1 MRAKMF
7 VAQTKPSPTRCIHYE
22 ARGSAVPVR
31 GGEELDGHDGAAM
44 PRQCEGAMVETGVQA
59 RMETC
64 AVCGRTVA
72 RQRVKL
78 PVLCSSLCRN
88 KAYRARRRFLRLA
101 RELREAREVLEG
113 WGLCTS

>member
-1 MRAKMF
+1 
-7 VAQTKPSPTRCIHYE
+7 
-22 ARGSAVPVR
+22 
-31 GGEELDGHDGAAM
+31 
-44 PRQCEGAMVETGVQA
+44 MVETGVQA

-88 KAYRARRRFLRLA
+88 KAYRARRRVLRLA

-113 WGLCTS
+113 WGLCAS